1 MKITI
6 NYYVTEHYH
15 SQNLY
20 LQNKNYKHYHLKF
33 IFLYCVCEIYN
44 VITLLK

>member
-6 NYYVTEHYH
+6 NYYVTECHH

-20 LQNKNYKHYHLKF
+20 LQNKNYNYHHLKF
-33 IFLYCVCEIYN
+33 IFLFYVCEIYN
-44 VITLLK
+44 VIT